1 MHVQLCGCVVGR
13 DVVKNIAPAFNTF
26 HQSVTPI
33 GRLKGFV
40 NQGHHQL
47 IQSLGDLSVQGFH
60 VLKVA
65 KNSAQANLRLRCD
78 LFCRRGGV
86 ALANEMDE
94 SGNNFFP
101 RFDTAAKTAICGRS
115 RRNCVSFFS
124 ENVQICGVH
133 GQKIFAGLNSVTV
146 CGVVPRV
153 WLVFLPSVI

>member
-78 LFCRRGGV
+78 VFCRRGGV

-94 SGNNFFP
+94 SGNNFFRVLTLRRRRP
-101 RFDTAAKTAICGRS
+101 SVAEAAATAS
-115 RRNCVSFFS
+115 VSFLKTFR
-124 ENVQICGVH
+124 
-133 GQKIFAGLNSVTV
+133 SVV
-146 CGVVPRV
+146 CMVRKS
-153 WLVFLPSVI
+153 LRA